1 MKAPRI
7 DEVLG
12 PVAQQA
18 GPVAANSLLDLRE
31 AALSQRDAG
40 KCLQCYFRI
49 YGRVASRDGKEP
61 IHPLRRWLENHVEVV
76 AKDHQARELERL
88 PLSLHNESLEEF
100 CQEMMREFRQNRC
113 YGGPAIELSLAFK
126 ETTAA

>member
-7 DEVLG
+7 DDVLG

-31 AALSQRDAG
+31 AALRQRDAG
-40 KCLQCYFRI
+40 KCLQCYFRL
-49 YGRVASRDGKEP
+49 YGRVAGRGTKEP
-61 IHPLRRWLENHVEVV
+61 IHPLRRWLEKHLEVV
-76 AKDHQARELERL
+76 AKDHQERELERL
-88 PLSLHNESLEEF
+88 PLSLHNESMEEF

-113 YGGPAIELSLAFK
+113 YEGPAIELSLTFK
-126 ETTAA
+126 ENSAA